1 MAVKGESTQW
11 QMYSV
16 NNLSAVCGSWN
27 HFNSVK
33 DFFILYFFLISSWDC
48 VHPFL
53 PLLLFYFSFVWNQSA
68 EFSHTNLINDAGGR
82 VVSYLVKELPK
93 EWNGLLLH
101 DVTVDAVLFVVV
113 VFLFFVP
120 LIQRLSVTQRSNSI
134 FRLYFQSLFHVGEN
148 VS

>member
-1 MAVKGESTQW
+1 M
-11 QMYSV
+11 
-16 NNLSAVCGSWN
+16 
-27 HFNSVK
+27 
-33 DFFILYFFLISSWDC
+33 
-48 VHPFL
+48 

-113 VFLFFVP
+113 VFCA
-120 LIQRLSVTQRSNSI
+120 INTKT
-134 FRLYFQSLFHVGEN
+134 FRDSEK
-148 VS
+148 